1 VKGLQRLRSA
11 VDRARMSLGGC
22 RELRRAREEFSPFRR
37 SEEAPP
43 GPGFG
48 SWI

>member
-1 VKGLQRLRSA
+1 VKGLQRLRA
-11 VDRARMSLGGC
+11 RLDRARMSLGGC
-22 RELRRAREEFSPFRR
+22 RELRRVREEFSPFRQ
-37 SEEAPP
+37 SDDAPP